1 VSEVSEVMSR
11 IAQDTNTHAARLRQA
26 NVTVG
31 EMDQITQS
39 NAAMSEQAS
48 AAARGLAVQSGS
60 LMKELGRFRG
70 GRDAA
75 GGERAEDGGFASGL
89 MCRIFTSC

>member
-60 LMKELGRFRG
+60 LMKELGRFRVG
-70 GRDAA
+70 GVMQPVASAPRMGALRAA
-75 GGERAEDGGFASGL
+75 
-89 MCRIFTSC
+89 